1 MTAIVP
7 KKRINSIDALRGFAL
22 IGIMLLHCMERFDL
36 TIIPEVA
43 SPFWQR
49 VDTFVY
55 EAMYFLFAGKSYAIF
70 SFLFGLSFYMQMDSQ
85 AAKGNDF
92 RARFVWRL
100 VLLFLFGYINGLIY
114 MGEFFI
120 IYAVLGL
127 FLVPLYKVPTKYLV
141 VVMVLLFLQIPAIV
155 SFVTL
160 LGNPTLNEPSYL
172 NVYMN
177 QLYATCAG
185 IYAEGSF
192 KDVLAFNV
200 WNGEVAKWL
209 WTINNYRYL
218 QLLGLFIAG
227 MLVGRMEIHKSEEKM
242 VRYSRLMLPYSLAW
256 FVVFYLIV
264 WLLPALGVT
273 GFALSVGTTLFKT
286 FANLGMMML
295 YICGFTLLYYNHG
308 WKKGLDRIAPV
319 GRMSVTNY
327 MAQSMVGVCLFY
339 GFGANLAMQCN
350 YLQSLCVGL
359 LFCLV
364 QILYSNWWIK
374 RFYYGP
380 MEWLWR
386 TLTWMQRVPL
396 VRK

>member
-1 MTAIVP
+1 MTTIVP

-100 VLLFLFGYINGLIY
+100 VLLFFFGYINGLIY

-141 VVMVLLFLQIPAIV
+141 VVMILLFLQIPAIV

-308 WKKGLDRIAPV
+308 WTKVLDRIAPV

-339 GFGANLAMQCN
+339 GFGANLA
-350 YLQSLCVGL
+350 V
-359 LFCLV
+359 
-364 QILYSNWWIK
+364 
-374 RFYYGP
+374 
-380 MEWLWR
+380 
-386 TLTWMQRVPL
+386 
-396 VRK
+396 

>member
-55 EAMYFLFAGKSYAIF
+55 EAMYSLFAGKSYAIF

-85 AAKGNDF
+85 AAKGYDF

-100 VLLFLFGYINGLIY
+100 VLLFIFGYINGLIY

-141 VVMVLLFLQIPAIV
+141 VVMILLFLQIPAIV

-160 LGNPTLNEPSYL
+160 LGNPTQNEPSHL

-242 VRYSRLMLPYSLAW
+242 IRYSRLMLPYSLAW

-308 WKKGLDRIAPV
+308 WQKGLDRIAPV

-339 GFGANLAMQCN
+339 GFGANLCSATTCKA
-350 YLQSLCVGL
+350 CVSVCSSVWCKSCTATGG
-359 LFCLV
+359 
-364 QILYSNWWIK
+364 SNASITDRWN
-374 RFYYGP
+374 GCGAP
-380 MEWLWR
+380 
-386 TLTWMQRVPL
+386 
-396 VRK
+396 